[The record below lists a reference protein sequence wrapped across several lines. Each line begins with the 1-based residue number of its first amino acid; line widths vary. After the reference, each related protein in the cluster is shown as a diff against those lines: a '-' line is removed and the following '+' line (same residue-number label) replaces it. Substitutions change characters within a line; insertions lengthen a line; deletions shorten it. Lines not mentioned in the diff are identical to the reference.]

1 MQPTLTFSFPW
12 NISAADAI
20 NAVAAHFGATVSING
35 SAPQVPEHIKRAV
48 ERIGADNPEN
58 GIETSP
64 SIAFGSLMNG
74 AAGNGQ
80 PASPPSAPSDAVAG
94 SPSNV
99 QTAPTPT
106 TITSGNTSSVEFD
119 STGLA
124 WDERIHSGNKTKT
137 DKGEWRAKKGT
148 DKSLIKAVEL
158 ELRAKYPNGASATN
172 GSVPNNAV
180 GSVAFAEPSAAEFA
194 DQQAKK
200 RAAIEHANT
209 EAMRVAGP
217 SPIDEKTLSALLS
230 GKGATLTP
238 AQNEWYAVYF
248 AKRNA
253 AYAEFMAR
261 PTAPVADAAS
271 AGTVTS
277 VSAAP
282 APTTNVPASVIPSML
297 GELDST
303 GLPWDH
309 RIHVGA
315 RLKDASG
322 AWLQRHDVSAE
333 IKAAVCS
340 ELLAAVAEQSGN
352 VAAQASTAPSG
363 DAGSAPVAPPPMI
376 APIKP
381 EEASTDFTKLTM
393 WIVANQV
400 AKRISTT
407 AAADVAKELG
417 FAGADGNGQLVL
429 MREQAAYWPY
439 VVQLLQAQGAV

>member
-1 MQPTLTFSFPW
+1 MQPTLTFSFPFT
-12 NISAADAI
+12 ISAADAI

-35 SAPQVPEHIKRAV
+35 GTPQVPEHIKRAV
-48 ERIGADNPEN
+48 EGIGADNPEN

-64 SIAFGSLMNG
+64 SIAFGALLNG
-74 AAGNGQ
+74 DAGNGQ
-80 PASPPSAPSDAVAG
+80 PASPPPAPSDAVAG

-106 TITSGNTSSVEFD
+106 TTTSGNTSSVEFD

-137 DKGEWRAKKGT
+137 DKGEWRSKKGT

-158 ELRAKYPNGASATN
+158 ELRAKYPAP
-172 GSVPNNAV
+172 GSVHA
-180 GSVAFAEPSAAEFA
+180 GSAIPSHEMRAEPSAAEFA

-200 RAAIEHANT
+200 RAAVEHANA

-217 SPIDEKTLSALLS
+217 SPIDEKTLAALLS
-230 GKGATLTP
+230 SKGATLTP

-271 AGTVTS
+271 AGTASS
-277 VSAAP
+277 VPVAP
-282 APTTNVPASVIPSML
+282 APTTNVTSS
-297 GELDST
+297 GEIDAA
-303 GLPWDH
+303 GLPWDA
-309 RIHVGA
+309 RINVGA
-315 RLKDASG
+315 KIKDSCGVWVQRFDIPAEVK
-322 AWLQRHDVSAE
+322 LQVMAE
-333 IKAAVCS
+333 
-340 ELLAAVAEQSGN
+340 LRGN
-352 VAAQASTAPSG
+352 AAAQAPTAPSG
-363 DAGSAPVAPPPMI
+363 DAGSAPVAPPPVI

-381 EEASTDFTKLTM
+381 EDASVDFTKLMM

-400 AKRISTT
+400 ANRISAT
-407 AAADVAKELG
+407 AAADVAKSLG

-429 MREQAAYWPY
+429 MRERSEYWPY
-439 VVQLLQAQGAV
+439 IVQLLQAQGAM

>member
-1 MQPTLTFSFPW
+1 MQPTLTFSFPFSI
-12 NISAADAI
+12 NAADAI

-35 SAPQVPEHIKRAV
+35 AAPQVPEHIKRAV

-99 QTAPTPT
+99 QTTPTPT

-180 GSVAFAEPSAAEFA
+180 GSVASAEPSAAEFA

-271 AGTVTS
+271 AGTASS
-277 VSAAP
+277 VPVAP
-282 APTTNVPASVIPSML
+282 APTTNVTSS
-297 GELDST
+297 GEIDAA
-303 GLPWDH
+303 GLPWDA
-309 RIHVGA
+309 RINVGA
-315 RLKDASG
+315 KIKDSCGVWVQRFDVPAELK
-322 AWLQRHDVSAE
+322 LQVMAE
-333 IKAAVCS
+333 
-340 ELLAAVAEQSGN
+340 LRGN
-352 VAAQASTAPSG
+352 VAAQAPTAPNG
-363 DAGSAPVAPPPMI
+363 DVGSAPVAPTLTI

-381 EEASTDFTKLTM
+381 EEASADFTKLTM

-429 MREQAAYWPY
+429 MREQSAYWPY